1 MNTSLA
7 LPLAALSTEADPKM
21 SGKYVH
27 INSQQVVSLLQEEG
41 FELFSAKGVRVRK
54 GAEAAQAAQAFSKHT
69 VTLRPPGAATV
80 DGAVPQIIF
89 TNSHN
94 GSTSL
99 KFMMGAYRFVCEN
112 GLVVGSTYAREV
124 VRHSG
129 EQAAQLIERVRKLAA
144 NTGPMFAQI
153 ETWGKRELTEGE
165 TAEFAELA
173 TVLRFGDVNRFDPKQ
188 LLTTRRCED
197 EGRSLW
203 RVFNRV
209 QENAMRGGL
218 VGFSADG
225 RRLASRPVKNI
236 DADAQFNTQ
245 LWRLAEEFAA

>member
-1 MNTSLA
+1 MNTT
-7 LPLAALSTEADPKM
+7 LPLAALSTAADPKM

-27 INSQQVVSLLQEEG
+27 INSQQVVALLQEEG
-41 FELFSAKGVRVRK
+41 FELFSAKGVRARK
-54 GAEAAQAAQAFSKHT
+54 GAEATQAFTKHT
-69 VTLRPPGAATV
+69 VALRPPGGLTI
-80 DGAVPQIIF
+80 DGATPQVLF

-99 KFMMGAYRFVCEN
+99 KFMMGVYRFVCSN
-112 GLVVGSTYAREV
+112 GLVVGSTYANEV

-129 EQAAQLIERVRKLAA
+129 EQAAQLIDRVRKLAV
-144 NTGPMFAQI
+144 NTGPMFSQI
-153 ETWGKRELTEGE
+153 EGWMKKELSHGE
-165 TAEFAELA
+165 TAEFASLA

-188 LLTTRRCED
+188 LLTTRRGED

-209 QENAMRGGL
+209 QENAMRGAL
-218 VGFSADG
+218 VGFSAEG

>member
-1 MNTSLA
+1 MNTALVS
-7 LPLAALSTEADPKM
+7 LPLAALSTEPDPKM

-27 INSQQVVSLLQEEG
+27 INSQQVVGLLQQEG

-54 GAEAAQAAQAFSKHT
+54 GAETTQAFTKHT
-69 VTLRPPGAATV
+69 VALRPPGAATV

-129 EQAAQLIERVRKLAA
+129 EQAAQLIDRVRKLAA

-153 ETWGKRELTEGE
+153 ESWGKKELTESE

-188 LLTTRRCED
+188 LLTTRRGED

-236 DADAQFNTQ
+236 DADAQFNTN
-245 LWRLAEEFAA
+245 LWRLAEEFAE